1 MAITT
6 RALAFASRWFDE
18 ATVRRTFEPLIA
30 DWQREWLN
38 APPSHRAWVTIRGA
52 AAFVSAV
59 ATLSPRILSTRT
71 PDAIFHRV
79 VTRIMLFCVLIGG
92 ALGVP
97 ILRSPDTRWVDT
109 PWLVTFLVL
118 ALPVGIVMAFPFAM
132 VIAVDAIRRDK
143 APLYVERAAAVKLA
157 LGAALFMAIMQ
168 GAIVPFANQQWREI
182 STPAGWNTPPPSFRE
197 SSTWALLTHP
207 DRHTAMVPDNYTR
220 AGEIRRQLITRLVMS
235 IMPAMFVWLRWTA
248 LGRRRR
254 FWPPSAALMT
264 TLIAMAFVPTMILG
278 FRLERVFLLAP
289 GTGAWL
295 IVIVPLLLGAA
306 QQYLVA
312 HTTERAA

>member
-59 ATLSPRILSTRT
+59 AMLSPRILSTRT
-71 PDAIFHRV
+71 PGAIFHRV

-92 ALGVP
+92 ALGIP

-109 PWLVTFLVL
+109 PWLLTFVLL

-132 VIAVDAIRRDK
+132 VIAA
-143 APLYVERAAAVKLA
+143 
-157 LGAALFMAIMQ
+157 
-168 GAIVPFANQQWREI
+168 
-182 STPAGWNTPPPSFRE
+182 
-197 SSTWALLTHP
+197 
-207 DRHTAMVPDNYTR
+207 
-220 AGEIRRQLITRLVMS
+220 
-235 IMPAMFVWLRWTA
+235 
-248 LGRRRR
+248 RRRGR
-254 FWPPSAALMT
+254 KRNP
-264 TLIAMAFVPTMILG
+264 
-278 FRLERVFLLAP
+278 
-289 GTGAWL
+289 
-295 IVIVPLLLGAA
+295 
-306 QQYLVA
+306 
-312 HTTERAA
+312 